1 MAKILRVPPVPPPS
15 FFSPIVDL
23 VRQDGVLA
31 VGTESSY
38 ALAASISRPH
48 ALERVALMKGRP
60 PGKPLLVLI
69 AERSRLDSLAESV
82 PSWTHGLLNE
92 FWPGPLTVIVSARP
106 TVSSALTAGTG
117 TIGVRVPG
125 SSFLRSLLQRT
136 GPLTGTSANR
146 SGDAPCL
153 TAEAVDASLGTDV
166 DWILDTGPAS
176 GAPPSTLLSVVN
188 EPVVL
193 RPGPVTAHDLQRVL
207 SRTGRTVEIHDVE
220 PLH

>member
-1 MAKILRVPPVPPPS
+1 MANVLHVPPVPSPS
-15 FFSPIVDL
+15 FFFSIVDL

-48 ALERVALMKGRP
+48 ALERVVSMKGRP

-82 PSWTHGLLNE
+82 PSWTHGLLHE
-92 FWPGPLTVIVSARP
+92 FWPGPLTVIFSAAP
-106 TVSSALTAGTG
+106 TVSSTLTAGTG

-125 SSFLRSLLQRT
+125 SSFLRSLLQWT

-176 GAPPSTLLSVVN
+176 GDPPSTLLSVVN
-188 EPVVL
+188 DPVVL
-193 RPGPVTAHDLQRVL
+193 RPGPVTAHDLQRVV
-207 SRTGRTVEIHDVE
+207 SQIGRTVEIHDVE

>member
-1 MAKILRVPPVPPPS
+1 M
-15 FFSPIVDL
+15 
-23 VRQDGVLA
+23 A

-48 ALERVALMKGRP
+48 ALERVVSMKGRP
-60 PGKPLLVLI
+60 SGKPLLALV

-92 FWPGPLTVIVSARP
+92 FWPGPLTVIFSAGP
-106 TVSSALTAGTG
+106 TVSSTLTAGTG
-117 TIGVRVPG
+117 TVGVRVPG
-125 SSFLRSLLQRT
+125 SSFLRSLLRWT

-176 GAPPSTLLSVVN
+176 GDPPSTLLSAVN

-207 SRTGRTVEIHDVE
+207 SRTGQTVEIHDVE